1 MTYIPKKNR
10 QTIPI
15 TDKGKTI
22 SNTKPITGNKPKSVC
37 VKGDTRQ
44 SFIREKKDDYFQLRM
59 NSEWKNKVKTISEMN
74 NISFSNFIRQSV
86 DKNIQSLST

>member
-1 MTYIPKKNR
+1 MTYIPKKKR

-15 TDKGKTI
+15 TDKGKTKG
-22 SNTKPITGNKPKSVC
+22 NTKVNTTNKPKSVS
-37 VKGDTRQ
+37 VKGGVEQ

>member
-1 MTYIPKKNR
+1 M
-10 QTIPI
+10 
-15 TDKGKTI
+15 
-22 SNTKPITGNKPKSVC
+22 S
-37 VKGDTRQ
+37 VKGGVEQ

>member
-44 SFIREKKDDYFQLRM
+44 SFIREKNNDYFHPPNVIAPQMTTSAITSPTAMPRYRRLMPR
-59 NSEWKNKVKTISEMN
+59 
-74 NISFSNFIRQSV
+74 
-86 DKNIQSLST
+86 